1 MLYNVI
7 VFRDKLKIQV
17 LNMAH
22 RISQQEVI
30 TASLQRGI
38 EFVSEI

>member
-7 VFRDKLKIQV
+7 VFWDKLKIQV

-22 RISQQEVI
+22 RISQVI